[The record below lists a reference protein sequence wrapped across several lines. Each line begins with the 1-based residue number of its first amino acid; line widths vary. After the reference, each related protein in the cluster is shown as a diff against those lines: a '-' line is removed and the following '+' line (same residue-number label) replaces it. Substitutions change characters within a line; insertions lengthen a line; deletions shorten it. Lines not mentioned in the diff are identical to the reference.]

1 MTGKLPDSAMIYSS
15 SPAVSAR
22 DTKMPQLTDTS
33 VKAPALLRE
42 LGVSQAS
49 AIVVGTIIGSG
60 IFLVPAEMMQAVGS
74 ARLVY
79 LAWIVG
85 GVLSMAGAITYAE
98 LGAMKPQAGG
108 EYVYIRDAYGPL
120 PAFLYAWTW
129 FVIAKPG
136 SIATIA
142 TGIVRILGTFPALAF
157 FNDAAMRVPFVISYG
172 QLVAI
177 AAARFI
183 TWLNYIG
190 VKRAGEFQLVFTV
203 LKVVMIVGVGVI
215 GFTAASGTWQ
225 NFATILPGAT
235 GGIAGFMA
243 ALVAALW
250 AYDGWNDLNMVSGEI
265 RHPERTIPI
274 ALIAGV
280 GIVAVLYMLT
290 NAAVQYVLPAAS
302 IAASPRPA
310 SEATA
315 IAVGLWG
322 AAIVSARDGAV
333 DAGTLNGTIM
343 SGARVPYAMA
353 RDGYFFKAMADV
365 HPRFHTPSVALVVQL
380 VLSIVLLLFA
390 GSFRQLFS
398 MTIFAEWLFYMIAA
412 STVFVLRRKE
422 PDAPRPYRTWG
433 YPVVPAVFVIVAAV
447 LLYYTFTANLRN
459 SIWGCVLI
467 LAGLPIFEYFAR
479 KKAASELRGVS
490 APGAQLRRPRTR
502 LRSSAGDPRA
512 L

>member
-1 MTGKLPDSAMIYSS
+1 MAE
-15 SPAVSAR
+15 
-22 DTKMPQLTDTS
+22 TS
-33 VKAPALLRE
+33 VTTTKTPGLLRE
-42 LGVSQAS
+42 LGVSQAA

-108 EYVYIRDAYGPL
+108 EYIYIRDAYGPL
-120 PAFLYAWTW
+120 PSFLYAWTW
-129 FVIAKPG
+129 FIVAKPG

-142 TGIVRILGTFPALAF
+142 TGLVRILGTFPALAF
-157 FNDAAMRVPFVISYG
+157 FNDAAVRVPFVISYG

-177 AAARFI
+177 AAASLI

-190 VKRAGEFQLVFTV
+190 VKKAGEFQLVFTI
-203 LKVVMIVGVGVI
+203 LKVVMIVGVGVV
-215 GFTAASGTWQ
+215 GFTAASGTWR
-225 NFATILPGAT
+225 NFNTHYAGAV
-235 GGIAGFMA
+235 GGVAGFMA

-265 RHPERTIPI
+265 RQPERTIPI

-280 GIVAVLYMLT
+280 GVVAVLYMLN
-290 NAAVQYVLPAAS
+290 NAAVQYVLPADQ
-302 IAASPRPA
+302 IAVSQRPS

-315 IAVGLWG
+315 IAVGVWG
-322 AAIVSARDGAV
+322 AAVVSAGMALSMLV
-333 DAGTLNGTIM
+333 GMNGTIM

-365 HPRFHTPSVALVVQL
+365 HPKYHTPSVALIVQL
-380 VLSIVLLLFA
+380 LLSIVLLLFA
-390 GSFRQLFS
+390 GSFKELFS
-398 MTIFAEWLFYMIAA
+398 LTIFAEWLFYMIAA
-412 STVFVLRRKE
+412 STVFVLRWKE
-422 PDAPRPYRTWG
+422 PNTPRPYRTWG

-447 LLYYTFTANLRN
+447 LLYYTFMENVRN

-467 LAGLPIFEYFAR
+467 LSGVPIFLYFAR
-479 KKAASELRGVS
+479 KKKAGAA
-490 APGAQLRRPRTR
+490 
-502 LRSSAGDPRA
+502 
-512 L
+512 